1 MDPFCVNN
9 GGGRVGGGKTIKMNQ
24 TEEETE
30 LSIANI
36 LHNPNDKSNNDD
48 ASSSSSS
55 DDSENDSSCSESILK
70 ETSPPPTKKKKKS
83 PTVSKK
89 KEMNNSGKIN
99 KKMGTKKSTKKP
111 AKKMTAIKSGRVSKK
126 ATVQKKSKLS
136 SQNGRTTSNK
146 KKGANGRAA
155 SAAGV
160 AKKIAVKKNT
170 ILSEGIEL
178 NDNGSLCLNLEM
190 NNLGHMCTVKRV
202 RLNKNQTYL
211 AKLENFQTIFIKDYA
226 PTGSVDYVSQLVVD
240 NSDFSCWLHIKV
252 YKNVIFEQNAPLLLY
267 TLSLNTIVAAAV

>member
-1 MDPFCVNN
+1 MDELHQTKRK
-9 GGGRVGGGKTIKMNQ
+9 GQTVG
-24 TEEETE
+24 
-30 LSIANI
+30 LLLLRA
-36 LHNPNDKSNNDD
+36 L
-48 ASSSSSS
+48 
-55 DDSENDSSCSESILK
+55 
-70 ETSPPPTKKKKKS
+70 
-83 PTVSKK
+83 
-89 KEMNNSGKIN
+89 
-99 KKMGTKKSTKKP
+99 
-111 AKKMTAIKSGRVSKK
+111 
-126 ATVQKKSKLS
+126 QKKS
-136 SQNGRTTSNK
+136 RW
-146 KKGANGRAA
+146 
-155 SAAGV
+155 
-160 AKKIAVKKNT
+160 KKNT

-211 AKLENFQTIFIKDYA
+211 AKLENFQTIFIRDYA